1 MEKSIVTAFL
11 LTVTLASLIL
21 TACQST
27 GSAKFVG
34 SYQAVLPSA
43 TTDGWRV
50 TLTLNDDGTATL
62 LNDYMKGE
70 PPVVESGTWTSEN
83 DMATVILSETE
94 GESREQVVK
103 ISFELYE
110 DRLFAVDFEPED
122 FLPSVGVQLKKE

>member
-1 MEKSIVTAFL
+1 MKNFLISAFL
-11 LTVTLASLIL
+11 LALTLVPLIL
-21 TACQST
+21 TACQGG
-27 GSAKFVG
+27 GSSKFVG
-34 SYQAVLPSA
+34 TYQAVLPSA

-62 LNDYMKGE
+62 LNDYMNGE

-83 DMATVILSETE
+83 DTATVILSEAE

-122 FLPSVGVQLKKE
+122 YLPSVGLQLKKQ

>member
-1 MEKSIVTAFL
+1 MKNILVPTFL
-11 LTVTLASLIL
+11 LKIILLPLIL
-21 TACQST
+21 TACQGADS
-27 GSAKFVG
+27 KFVG

-50 TLTLNDDGTATL
+50 TLTLNDDGTVTL
-62 LNDYMKGE
+62 TNDYMNGE

-83 DMATVILSETE
+83 DTATVTLNEIE
-94 GESREQVVK
+94 GEPRDQEVK
-103 ISFELYE
+103 ITFQLYE